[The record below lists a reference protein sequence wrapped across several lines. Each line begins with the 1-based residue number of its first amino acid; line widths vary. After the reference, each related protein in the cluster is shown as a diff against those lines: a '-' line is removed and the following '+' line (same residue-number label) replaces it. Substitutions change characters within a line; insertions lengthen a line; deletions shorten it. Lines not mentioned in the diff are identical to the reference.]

1 MPFDFV
7 ISALVTLLVVLDP
20 VGLAPMFISL
30 TDGLSARVRR
40 QVALRACLIG
50 GAILFG
56 AALIGDWLL
65 RQLGITLPA
74 FRIAGGLLLFAIAFE
89 MVFGLRSK
97 HDSKTAEQAADE
109 HIRHIAAFPLGIP
122 LLAGP
127 GALTATILLAGQA
140 GNRPEWVASLLAVIV
155 VALAAC
161 MAAFVAAGRIGKLL
175 GITGN
180 VVMSR
185 LLGVVLAALAAQYV
199 IDGARAAIGN

>member
-1 MPFDFV
+1 MIPRLPSRRPTSTFATSRHSRWEFRYW
-7 ISALVTLLVVLDP
+7 P
-20 VGLAPMFISL
+20 GL
-30 TDGLSARVRR
+30 
-40 QVALRACLIG
+40 
-50 GAILFG
+50 
-56 AALIGDWLL
+56 
-65 RQLGITLPA
+65 
-74 FRIAGGLLLFAIAFE
+74 
-89 MVFGLRSK
+89 
-97 HDSKTAEQAADE
+97 
-109 HIRHIAAFPLGIP
+109 
-122 LLAGP
+122 